1 MWRDWVVQPPQFVR
15 WLFPHSFW
23 RSADHKRKR
32 VFITFDDGPV
42 PEQTPWVLDT
52 LDHYGAKATF
62 FCVGDNVRKHHDI
75 FEEIVRRGHAVGN
88 HTFNHL
94 PLFKAGWRTYAA
106 NVELCDAAEGGKAR
120 LFRAPHGHMTP
131 WHAWRLT
138 RSGGFDRIVFWDVM
152 PKDYDNRLSGEKVLE
167 NVRRH
172 VRPGSVIVFHDS
184 IKAGE
189 RMRHALVGTLEML
202 KDEGYSFESIGDE
215 AFRLR

>member
-1 MWRDWVVQPPQFVR
+1 MKDWVIQPPSVVR

-23 RSADHKRKR
+23 RGAEHGAKK

-52 LDHYGAKATF
+52 LDRFGAKGTF
-62 FCVGDNVRKHHDI
+62 FCVGDNVRKHPEIFADI
-75 FEEIVRRGHAVGN
+75 LRRGHSVGN

-94 PLFKAGWRTYAA
+94 PLFNVGWGVFTK
-106 NVELCDAAEGGKAR
+106 NIEQCDDVEGHRAR
-120 LFRAPHGHMTP
+120 LFRAPHGHITP
-131 WHAWRLT
+131 WHAWKLT
-138 RSGGFDRIVFWDVM
+138 RRGRFDRVVFWDVM
-152 PKDYDNRLSGEKVLE
+152 PKDYDNRLTAEEVLA
-167 NVRRH
+167 NVRRY

-202 KDEGYSFESIGDE
+202 QAEGYTFPTIE
-215 AFRLR
+215 AEI